1 MDKSIYRKQAKE
13 AFLFDTKVENL
24 FISEYMVT
32 APGEFVKV
40 YLTALMLADLQEP
53 VTHEGIARRLGIPEE
68 EVLRA
73 WTYWEG
79 MGIVA
84 KHYPDPEDRLR
95 YGVELIH
102 IRELVYGKIPK
113 RRKGAVEENRKA
125 PLRLEDK
132 AIRDMYATIEKVT
145 GRLLGGKEPAEI
157 MSWITD
163 FGATPE
169 MIVYAYSFCVRTRK
183 KDNPRYVG
191 TVVREWAEKGLLDGE
206 KIEKHLE
213 EVDNR
218 HYIYKRILK
227 ALGFLRN
234 ATEEER
240 RLMDSWLDEMG
251 FTLDKIL
258 DACSKTSGIPN
269 PNMNYVNK
277 ILRNWH
283 EGTGSKPDGEARKG
297 GTVPSVFR
305 YYDYLR
311 EEAERRASERRNWV
325 YREFP
330 RIREIDEELRKH
342 GMEVS
347 RIMVSGAANAPERI
361 RDLKRRADG
370 LGEEKAMILTD
381 NNLDKDYLE
390 VVYTC
395 SECRDTGTNDMGE
408 RCSCFSK
415 RLGEVDEWQKKIK
428 ES

>member
-1 MDKSIYRKQAKE
+1 MEKSIYRKQVKE

-32 APGEFVKV
+32 APGEFIKV
-40 YLTALMLADLQEP
+40 YLTALMLADLEEP
-53 VTHEGIARRLGIPEE
+53 VSHSGIARRLGIAEE

-79 MGIVA
+79 MGIIV
-84 KHYPDPEDRLR
+84 KHYPDPENRLH
-95 YGVELIH
+95 YEVELIH

-113 RRKGAVEENRKA
+113 RRKTGGTESLK
-125 PLRLEDK
+125 PGIRLEDK
-132 AIRDMYATIEKVT
+132 AIRDMYATIERAT

-169 MIVYAYSFCVRTRK
+169 MIVYAYSYCVRTRK

-191 TVVREWAEKGLLDGE
+191 AVVREWAEKGLLDGE

-227 ALGFLRN
+227 ALGFMRN

-251 FTLDKIL
+251 FALDKIL

-283 EGTGSKPDGEARKG
+283 EGNTSRPEGERSKGAG
-297 GTVPSVFR
+297 APSVFR

-311 EEAERRASERRNWV
+311 EEAERQAAERRSRV
-325 YREFP
+325 YEELP
-330 RIREIDEELRKH
+330 RIREIDEELRKY
-342 GMEVS
+342 GMEIS
-347 RIMVSGAANAPERI
+347 RIMVSGATNAPERI
-361 RDLKRRADG
+361 RDMKRKADR
-370 LGEEKAMILTD
+370 LGEEKAMLLTD

-390 VVYTC
+390 VEYTC

-415 RLGEVDEWQKKIK
+415 RLSEVDEWQKKIK